1 MWVSFGN
8 SSGPVDAFSIGLLAQ
23 KGSLF
28 ATRPSLFHYIA
39 TRAELDACANSLFDI
54 VRSNKVRININQTYP
69 LAEAGRA
76 QTDLETR
83 KTSGT
88 TLLIP

>member
-1 MWVSFGN
+1 MRRHAATN
-8 SSGPVDAFSIGLLAQ
+8 SMQ
-23 KGSLF
+23 
-28 ATRPSLFHYIA
+28 
-39 TRAELDACANSLFDI
+39 CANSLFDV

-69 LAEAGRA
+69 LADVGRA
-76 QTDLETR
+76 HMDLEAR

>member
-1 MWVSFGN
+1 M
-8 SSGPVDAFSIGLLAQ
+8 
-23 KGSLF
+23 
-28 ATRPSLFHYIA
+28 TRPTLFQYIA
-39 TRAELDACANSLFDI
+39 KREELVECANALFDI

-76 QTDLETR
+76 HTDLETR